1 MTNGNLDATQSV
13 DPTVAGLIVGL
24 DRQIYYRGDMLTLSP
39 KEQGVLILLLE
50 HWPASVSKDEFAA
63 DVWPDSAMSDESL
76 ARCMAQLRR
85 STAHVDGLQLDALY
99 GRGYR
104 LIVSVATS
112 PRKSRNAGD
121 VHERL

>member
-1 MTNGNLDATQSV
+1 MTNENPDATESV
-13 DPTVAGLIVGL
+13 DPAIAGLVIGL
-24 DRQIYYRGDMLTLSP
+24 DEGIYYRGKLLALSP
-39 KEQGVLILLLE
+39 KEQGVLTLLLE
-50 HWPASVSKDEFAA
+50 HWPAAVSKDEFAS